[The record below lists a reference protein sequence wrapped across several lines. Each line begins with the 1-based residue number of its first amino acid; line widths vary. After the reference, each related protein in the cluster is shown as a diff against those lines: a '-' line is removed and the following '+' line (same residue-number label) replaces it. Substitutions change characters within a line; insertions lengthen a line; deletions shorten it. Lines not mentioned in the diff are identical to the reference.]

1 MNVSGSALAFSESA
15 AAIPATVLVA
25 DDDPTSRILVGAA
38 LEGHVRGVVDAEN
51 GLEAVQAMER
61 QSFDIAILDLD
72 MPVMDGFGVIERA
85 RLRPETRHLPI
96 IVVTG
101 RDDVVAIERA
111 FALGAT
117 SFLCKPINWN
127 IFRHQVGY
135 VLQVARVERETRAA
149 KDRAERLASFRASGL
164 AALEKEIAATATK
177 ISSLSDDAREETLG
191 EILQTGQRL
200 QGVLRRVK
208 RTSDILT
215 DNGIFEPALA
225 RASDVALAAI
235 HKIEATLGAEA
246 SSRIDFS
253 GCHSLEVECDRSLA
267 ADALAEVL
275 ENALAFSPSPQR
287 VRMGIVAA
295 SDGRV
300 RYEIEDRGPG
310 IPEHILERGFE
321 SFRSGSGASGARMGL
336 GLGLPTARMIVER
349 HGGHFAM
356 MSEVGR
362 GTEVFLSFPGRP
374 AGIVVKSR

>member
-1 MNVSGSALAFSESA
+1 MNASGSAAAFGESA
-15 AAIPATVLVA
+15 AARPATVLVA
-25 DDDPTSRILVGAA
+25 DDDPTSRVLVGAA
-38 LEGHVRGVVDAEN
+38 LDGHVRSVVDAEN

-135 VLQVARVERETRAA
+135 VLQVARVERETRED
-149 KDRAERLASFRASGL
+149 KERAERLASFRASGL
-164 AALEKEIAATATK
+164 AAIEKEIAAMAAEV
-177 ISSLSDDAREETLG
+177 SYLPDDAREEALSR
-191 EILQTGQRL
+191 IRQTGERL
-200 QGVLRRVK
+200 QGMLRRVK

-215 DNGIFEPALA
+215 DNGAFDPALV

-235 HKIEATLGAEA
+235 DRIEAKLGADA
-246 SSRIDFS
+246 SARIEYS
-253 GCHSLEVECDRSLA
+253 GGGSLEVECDRSLA
-267 ADALAEVL
+267 ADALTEVL
-275 ENALAFSPSPQR
+275 ENALAFSPTEQK

-295 SDGRV
+295 PDGRV

-321 SFRSGSGASGARMGL
+321 SFRSGIRGPHGHM
-336 GLGLPTARMIVER
+336 GLGLPTAKMIVER

-374 AGIVVKSR
+374 GGIMVKDR